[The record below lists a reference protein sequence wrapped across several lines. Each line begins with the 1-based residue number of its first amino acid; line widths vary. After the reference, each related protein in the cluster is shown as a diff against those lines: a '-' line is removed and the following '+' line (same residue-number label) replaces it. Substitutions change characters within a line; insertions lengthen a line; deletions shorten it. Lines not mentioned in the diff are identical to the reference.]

1 MCDID
6 KVNKQIIIMG
16 IIGIVFSLLGFLA
29 YGMYALIFLVS
40 IPLGCSIMFIITKH
54 SAYGIVYTV
63 LFLLNRITPK
73 GTLLGYIIIFA
84 FMAFFIYVDRQSILR
99 MKELKKKSE

>member
-6 KVNKQIIIMG
+6 KVNRQIIIMG

-29 YGMYALIFLVS
+29 TNMYALVFLVS
-40 IPLGCSIMFIITKH
+40 IPLGCSIMFMITKH
-54 SAYGIVYTV
+54 PAYGIVYTV

-73 GTLLGYIIIFA
+73 GTLVGYIIIFA
-84 FMAFFIYVDRQSILR
+84 FTAFFIYVDRQSILR
-99 MKELKKKSE
+99 MKELKRRNE

>member
-1 MCDID
+1 
-6 KVNKQIIIMG
+6 
-16 IIGIVFSLLGFLA
+16 
-29 YGMYALIFLVS
+29 
-40 IPLGCSIMFIITKH
+40 MFIITKH
-54 SAYGIVYTV
+54 PAYGIVYTV
-63 LFLLNRITPK
+63 LFLLNRITPN